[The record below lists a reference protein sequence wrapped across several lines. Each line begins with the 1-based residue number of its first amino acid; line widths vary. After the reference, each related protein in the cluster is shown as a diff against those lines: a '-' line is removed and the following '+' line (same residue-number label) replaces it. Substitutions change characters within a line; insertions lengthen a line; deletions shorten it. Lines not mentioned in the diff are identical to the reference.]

1 MKKLI
6 IISAMLVAM
15 ATFFSS
21 FISVKT
27 IKETPGKIQFS
38 ANAGSDQLFTIN
50 EWTFTKVDVKKDN
63 VENLHV
69 ELEMEMGSISCDWK
83 DLQKSVKKK
92 KDYFYVKGFPKAN
105 VTIDKAKKQADGTY
119 TCEAMLT
126 LKGVTKPV
134 PLTFSVSDEGKLHFI
149 GSGIVQRREFNFTGD
164 GPQNEVAMTFDVS
177 I

>member
-6 IISAMLVAM
+6 IICASLVAM

-21 FISVKT
+21 FVSVKT
-27 IKETPGKIQFS
+27 MKKTAGKIQF
-38 ANAGSDQLFTIN
+38 AADAGSEQLFTVN
-50 EWTFTKVDVKKDN
+50 DWAFTKVEVKKGDI
-63 VENLHV
+63 ENLHV

-134 PLTFSVSDEGKLHFI
+134 PLTFSVSDEGKIHII
-149 GSGIVQRREFNFTGD
+149 GSGTVQRREFDFTGD
-164 GPQNEVAMTFDVS
+164 GPKNEVGMTFDVM